1 MSLSRHINSGSQEV
15 NDDISR
21 LATREYE
28 VTLPDGSKGKLA
40 FALCDLAQENALAR
54 HARKRA
60 AVGFG
65 LVGFEG
71 FAEGPR
77 HPVLWVQTNT
87 GMEMTL
93 ADNDEQP
100 GAQLQRLVGR
110 HFILFFEDIK
120 AVAPGLAALPL
131 SAKEG

>member
-1 MSLSRHINSGSQEV
+1 M
-15 NDDISR
+15 DDGIGR
-21 LATREYE
+21 LATREYD

-40 FALCDLAQENALAR
+40 FALCDPAQENALAR
-54 HARKRA
+54 HARKRD

-77 HPVLWVQTNT
+77 HPALWVQTNT
-87 GMEMTL
+87 GLEMTL
-93 ADNDEQP
+93 ADHDEQP

-110 HFILFFEDIK
+110 YFILFFEDIK
-120 AVAPGLAALPL
+120 AMAPGLAALPL
-131 SAKEG
+131 GAREG

>member
-1 MSLSRHINSGSQEV
+1 M
-15 NDDISR
+15 NDEIGR
-21 LATREYE
+21 LATREYD

-40 FALCDLAQENALAR
+40 FALCDIAQENALAR
-54 HARKRA
+54 HARKRD

-77 HPVLWVQTNT
+77 HPVLWVQTGT
-87 GMEMTL
+87 GLEMTL

-110 HFILFFEDIK
+110 YFILFFEDIK
-120 AVAPGLAALPL
+120 AVAPELAALPL

>member
-1 MSLSRHINSGSQEV
+1 V
-15 NDDISR
+15 NDDIGR
-21 LATREYE
+21 VATREYDL
-28 VTLPDGSKGKLA
+28 TLPNGSKGRLA

-54 HARKRA
+54 HARTRD

-71 FAEGPR
+71 FAQGPR

-87 GMEMTL
+87 GLEMTL

-100 GAQLQRLVGR
+100 GAELQRLVGR
-110 HFILFFEDIK
+110 YFILFFEDIK
-120 AVAPGLAALPL
+120 DAAPALAALPL
-131 SAKEG
+131 SVKEG

>member
-1 MSLSRHINSGSQEV
+1 M
-15 NDDISR
+15 NDDIGR

-28 VTLPDGSKGKLA
+28 VTLPGGSKGKLA

-54 HARKRA
+54 HARKRD

-71 FAEGPR
+71 FVEGPC
-77 HPVLWVQTNT
+77 HPVLWVQTTT
-87 GMEMTL
+87 GLEMTL
-93 ADNDEQP
+93 ADNDQQP

-110 HFILFFEDIK
+110 YFILFFEDIK
-120 AVAPGLAALPL
+120 EVVPELAALPL
-131 SAKEG
+131 SVKEG

>member
-1 MSLSRHINSGSQEV
+1 M
-15 NDDISR
+15 NDDIGR
-21 LATREYE
+21 LATREYD

-54 HARKRA
+54 HARTRD

-71 FAEGPR
+71 FGQGPR

-110 HFILFFEDIK
+110 YFILFFEDIK
-120 AVAPGLAALPL
+120 AVAPELAALPL